1 LKPAPTKFEFLFAF
15 QPINLG
21 LIRPLADFAAIPPRT
36 FVYTLKAFI
45 QDLDQITQRYSD
57 AAKIIAVAQPL
68 LAELVRDPNCI
79 EAKFKRHGGKTY
91 GRYML
96 HRAPLF
102 NVTTVVWGPGD
113 GAKAH
118 NHDTWGLVGV
128 VENELQ
134 ETRFERFDDGK
145 KEGYAELAVIGV
157 KQNKAGMVS
166 TLLAPANDI
175 HEMLNV
181 TQRNTV
187 EVHVY
192 GKDLA
197 NMQRLQFDV
206 EKKTVRYFA
215 SPKYDN
221 C

>member
-1 LKPAPTKFEFLFAF
+1 MDSQYSLQQF
-15 QPINLG
+15 I
-21 LIRPLADFAAIPPRT
+21 AA
-36 FVYTLKAFI
+36 
-45 QDLDQITQRYSD
+45 LDRITRASNSPEKIV
-57 AAKIIAVAQPL
+57 AEAKPL
-68 LAELVRDPNCI
+68 LAELVKNPNCI
-79 EAKFKRHGGKTY
+79 EPQFKKRGAMVY

-102 NVTTVVWGPGD
+102 NVTSVVWGPGD

-134 ETRFERFDDGK
+134 ETRFTRRDDGSK
-145 KEGYAELAVIGV
+145 TGFAEFEVTGV
-157 KQNKAGMVS
+157 RQNKAGMVS
-166 TLLAPANDI
+166 TLLAPDDDI
-175 HEMLNV
+175 LEMLNV
-181 TQRNTV
+181 TEKNTV

-197 NMQRLQFDV
+197 DMQRLQFDV
-206 EKKTVRYFA
+206 AGKSVKFFA
-215 SPKYDN
+215 SAKYDN

>member
-1 LKPAPTKFEFLFAF
+1 MRLHFHTP
-15 QPINLG
+15 
-21 LIRPLADFAAIPPRT
+21 
-36 FVYTLKAFI
+36 VYSLESFI
-45 QDLDQITQRYSD
+45 QDLDRITREQSAPEKIVA
-57 AAKIIAVAQPL
+57 AAKPL
-68 LAELVRDPNCI
+68 LTELVKNPNCI
-79 EAKFKRHGGKTY
+79 APRFKKRGATVY

-102 NVTTVVWGPGD
+102 NVTSVVWGPGD

-128 VENELQ
+128 LENELQ
-134 ETRFERFDDGK
+134 ETRFRRRDDGS
-145 KEGYAELAVIGV
+145 KEGYAELEVKGV
-157 KQNKAGMVS
+157 NRNQPGMVS
-166 TLLAPANDI
+166 TLLAPEDDI

-181 TQRNTV
+181 TEKNTV

-206 EKKTVRYFA
+206 ANKSVKFFA
-215 SPKYDN
+215 SAKYDN

>member
-1 LKPAPTKFEFLFAF
+1 MTATYSLKH
-15 QPINLG
+15 
-21 LIRPLADFAAIPPRT
+21 
-36 FVYTLKAFI
+36 FI
-45 QDLDQITQRYSD
+45 ADLDRITRAGNSP
-57 AAKIIAVAQPL
+57 AKIVAELKPL
-68 LAELVRDPNCI
+68 LAQLVKNPDCI
-79 EAKFKRHGGKTY
+79 EPRFKQHGGKIY

-102 NVTTVVWGPGD
+102 NVTSVVWGPGD

-128 VENELQ
+128 LENELQ
-134 ETRFERFDDGK
+134 ETRFRRCDDGRR
-145 KEGYAELAVIGV
+145 EGYADLEIKAV
-157 KQNKAGMVS
+157 NSNSAGMVS
-166 TLLAPANDI
+166 TLLAPQDDI

-181 TQRNTV
+181 TQKNTV

-197 NMQRLQFDV
+197 NMKRLRFEV
-206 EKKTVRYFA
+206 GRKTVNFFA
-215 SPKYDN
+215 SAKYDN